1 MTENEL
7 FYLLQLQKTP
17 NLGDISAKKLIQKL
31 GSAEAVFKEKKSALL
46 KIDGIGPFRIDQL
59 QNQSYAALAE
69 DELHFIQKQGITVWT
84 YQDAKYPEHLKQC
97 VDGPLIL
104 FSKGNIRMQNK
115 PIISIVGTRKITT
128 YGATICQQLIEELA
142 KWDVVV
148 VSGYAFGVDITAH
161 RAALKNNLQTVAC
174 LAHGFDQIYPKE
186 HKKYQEDVEANGG
199 FITEFW
205 SSDVFDRNN
214 FLKRNRIIAGIS
226 EATIVIESASRG
238 GSLVTA
244 ELANSYHR
252 EVFAVP
258 GRIGD
263 KQSAGC
269 NHLIKTHQAQLLTS
283 VSDLVYLLN
292 WNTAETPKKPIQKQ
306 LFVELN
312 AEEKKIITY
321 LEQKQKQHIDQIA
334 LQCNLSLQQA
344 VSLLFTL
351 EMKGLIV
358 AFPGKIYGI
367 SN

>member
-69 DELHFIQKQGITVWT
+69 DEIHFIQKQGITVWT

-97 VDGPLIL
+97 VDSPLIL

-148 VSGYAFGVDITAH
+148 ISGYAFGVDITAH

-214 FLKRNRIIAGIS
+214 FLKRNRIIAGLS

-244 ELANSYHR
+244 ELANSYNR

-258 GRIGD
+258 GRVSD
-263 KQSAGC
+263 RQSSGC
-269 NHLIKTHQAQLLTS
+269 HNLIKTQKAHLLTS
-283 VSDLVYLLN
+283 AADLVYILN
-292 WNTAETPKKPIQKQ
+292 WDREVTSQKSTQ
-306 LFVELN
+306 TELFTELN
-312 AEEKKIITY
+312 EEEKKIFNF
-321 LEQKQKQHIDQIA
+321 LKENNKQHIDHIA
-334 LQCNLSLQQA
+334 LGSDMPVHKVA
-344 VSLLFTL
+344 SVLLNL
-351 EMKGLIV
+351 EMKGVICV
-358 AFPGKIYGI
+358 NPGRIYDLK
-367 SN
+367 